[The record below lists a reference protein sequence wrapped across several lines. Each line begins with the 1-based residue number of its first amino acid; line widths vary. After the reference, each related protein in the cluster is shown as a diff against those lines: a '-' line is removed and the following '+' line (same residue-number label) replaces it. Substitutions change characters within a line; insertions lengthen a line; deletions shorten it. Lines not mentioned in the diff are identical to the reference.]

1 MKRLVDLLDVVVG
14 VIAFAVAIWQLIV
27 FVTYQ
32 DAQGRP
38 DMMAG
43 INHLW
48 LGLVALVVAIAC
60 GVIYYIRHV
69 KPIEEIHI
77 TE

>member
-1 MKRLVDLLDVVVG
+1 MKRMTDLLDVIVG
-14 VIAFAVAIWQLIV
+14 VIAFAIAIWQLIV
-27 FVTYQ
+27 FVTFR
-32 DAQGRP
+32 DAKGQP

-43 INHLW
+43 ISHLW

-60 GVIYYIRHV
+60 GVIYYVRHV

-77 TE
+77 TK